1 MRILVLSPT
10 FLPAL
15 GGAEL
20 VLLQVYRRLATTH
33 TVKLLTPR
41 LDQKLL
47 DERGS
52 DEYDPLVNFDVK
64 RYTDRWSFMKI
75 RGHRMT
81 LGAIPP
87 FSLSAVGEARK
98 AAEDF
103 DPDVVNLHYVMPT
116 GLAGVYVEKKL
127 GIPTVVTYNGRD
139 VPGPGIPHFWRGWH
153 RWVGR
158 SCTDMTFVSRY
169 CRDVIFGSDSEEG
182 HVIPNGVD
190 KPVGVTREDVAELR
204 RKLGIK
210 DEERV
215 LFALQRLDSLKR
227 VDVIIRSLPG
237 VLSEHPKTR
246 LLIGG
251 KGSDLA
257 RLKDCVHELGLGEK
271 VVFAGFLPKEDLP
284 IYYGLADLF
293 VFHSTYETFGMVLAE
308 AMSYG
313 KPVVSVSSTAIP
325 SVVDH
330 GQTGWLVPPMNSSAM
345 AEAVNRLLKDPDL
358 RRDIGQQGRKQ
369 AESTFDWDHIA
380 ESYENVL
387 LEASSRRSR

>member
-1 MRILVLSPT
+1 VLSPT

-33 TVKLLTPR
+33 KVKLLTPR

-52 DEYDPLVNFDVK
+52 DEYDSLVNFDVS

-139 VPGPGIPHFWRGWH
+139 VPGPGIPHFWGGWH

-158 SCTDMTFVSRY
+158 SCTDMTFVSGY

-190 KPVGVTREDVAELR
+190 KPAKVTQEDVAELR

-271 VVFAGFLPKEDLP
+271 VVFAGFLPKEELP
-284 IYYGLADLF
+284 TYFELADLF

-345 AEAVNRLLKDPDL
+345 AEAVNRLLNDPDL

-369 AESTFDWDHIA
+369 AKSTFDWDHIA
-380 ESYENVL
+380 ESYEKVL